1 MQTETQKIIY
11 VIYSFLVNGFH
22 YLKGTWLLK
31 NKVEKWI
38 KGYKKMKYFLLFY
51 TLLKNNQ

>member
-38 KGYKKMKYFLLFY
+38 KGYKKNEILFIILY
-51 TLLKNNQ
+51 ITEK